1 MKKLAKLSAILTLL
15 TIALTACEVLK
26 PKKVDV
32 RNRPDN
38 AIDRAKKNVDE
49 GRGVSLKGIIK
60 GRGGNTFEF
69 STSNPMWRASLD
81 ILDFLPLVTVDY
93 AGGLIIS
100 DWYSDSSGENNSLKV
115 TVRFLTNQI
124 QSNSLKVSVHK
135 KVCSK
140 NGSCN
145 VRLIKSKISEE
156 LSKSIIVKAAELE
169 KSDKLKK

>member
-1 MKKLAKLSAILTLL
+1 MTANFLKILIITILLSISLNSCKYITNPSSRDTPIKGL
-15 TIALTACEVLK
+15 
-26 PKKVDV
+26 
-32 RNRPDN
+32 
-38 AIDRAKKNVDE
+38 DRAKKNVKE
-49 GRGVSLKGIIK
+49 GRGISLGGLAK
-60 GRGGNTFEF
+60 GRGTTYEF
-69 STSNPMWRASLD
+69 STSNPLWRASLET
-81 ILDFLPLVTVDY
+81 LDFLPMSTVDY
-93 AGGLIIS
+93 SGGMIIS

-124 QSNSLKVSVHK
+124 QANSLKVSVHK

>member
-1 MKKLAKLSAILTLL
+1 MKKLAKLSVILTLL

-32 RNRPDN
+32 RGRPDS
-38 AIDRAKKNVDE
+38 AIDRARKNVEE
-49 GRGVSLKGIIK
+49 GKGVSIKGLMK
-60 GRGGNTFEF
+60 GRGTTFEF

-100 DWYSDSSGENNSLKV
+100 DWYSDSSDSNNSLKV

-135 KVCSK
+135 KVCDK

-156 LSKSIIVKAAELE
+156 LSKSILVKAAELE